1 MHNNESYVTQYLLHA
16 YGYTNMTNND
26 ESYLLLGQSVQGG
39 LDGGGPGEIGGGGR
53 LHFFDLHTAGIGGG
67 TGGGGNT
74 TLTGL
79 FVGFGVDGGAV
90 VPGTFAVVP

>member
-16 YGYTNMTNND
+16 YGYTNMTKND

-79 FVGFGVDGGAV
+79 FVGFGADGGAV
-90 VPGTFAVVP
+90 VP

>member
-79 FVGFGVDGGAV
+79 FVGLGVDGGAV

>member
-1 MHNNESYVTQYLLHA
+1 MTQYLLHA

>member
-1 MHNNESYVTQYLLHA
+1 MHKNDTCDSLLHA
-16 YGYTNMTNND
+16 CGYTNMTKHD

-53 LHFFDLHTAGIGGG
+53 LHFFDLQATGIGGG

-79 FVGFGVDGGAV
+79 FVGFGVDGKAV

>member
-1 MHNNESYVTQYLLHA
+1 MHNNESNVTQYLLHA
-16 YGYTNMTNND
+16 YGYTNMTKND

-79 FVGFGVDGGAV
+79 FVGFGADGGAV
-90 VPGTFAVVP
+90 VP